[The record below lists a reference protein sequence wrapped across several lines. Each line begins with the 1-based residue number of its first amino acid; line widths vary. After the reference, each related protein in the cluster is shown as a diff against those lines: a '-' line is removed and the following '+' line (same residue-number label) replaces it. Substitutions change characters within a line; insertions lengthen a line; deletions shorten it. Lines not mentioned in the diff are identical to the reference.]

1 MLLLKE
7 QIKTLEKD
15 LCSEELKISPYHDLP
30 FAIFRYDPELEF
42 EMRKEIS
49 LLAIRLNGHGKK
61 VHIISLADLFFEAME
76 KEGGK
81 EQIIKEEKEYGFLKA
96 QESLNI
102 ILSDPEYAP
111 LSDLLVDRLKNM
123 DSEKKDRIINA
134 AIEEFSLYPYEK
146 ASTNN
151 IVNNA
156 KISKGLLFH
165 YFGNKKGLYEK
176 LIGFVMNKLFDE
188 ITSQI
193 DWNEK
198 DVFERI
204 KLLVI
209 VKIKLGQVYPN
220 MFAFLLKV
228 LSDNNTNNMSDIN
241 DFYEKYGVDI
251 QTLLGEIFTK
261 NVDFSLFRDQ
271 NTIDKAINIIRWTM
285 EKYSEEN
292 LQQLENTKEIDYDK
306 ISTELDTY
314 ISVLKSTLYK

>member
-123 DSEKKDRIINA
+123 DSEKEVALLMRAGI
-134 AIEEFSLYPYEK
+134 FSPNSYR
-146 ASTNN
+146 
-151 IVNNA
+151 
-156 KISKGLLFH
+156 ISKLL
-165 YFGNKKGLYEK
+165 
-176 LIGFVMNKLFDE
+176 DE
-188 ITSQI
+188 IHGRT
-193 DWNEK
+193 
-198 DVFERI
+198 
-204 KLLVI
+204 LVPT
-209 VKIKLGQVYPN
+209 VLFYPGKIEGVTG
-220 MFAFLLKV
+220 LKF
-228 LSDNNTNNMSDIN
+228 MGIPM
-241 DFYEKYGVDI
+241 E
-251 QTLLGEIFTK
+251 
-261 NVDFSLFRDQ
+261 
-271 NTIDKAINIIRWTM
+271 DKAGSYHINIYGR
-285 EKYSEEN
+285 
-292 LQQLENTKEIDYDK
+292 
-306 ISTELDTY
+306 
-314 ISVLKSTLYK
+314 